1 MDYDT
6 ILLRYGEIFLKG
18 KNKDVFER
26 KLVENV
32 RKMTERSGVSR
43 AIVTKSQG
51 RFLIHYF
58 PEHTNLRRVFGLV
71 SYSPAVRV
79 EKDVEKI
86 QEKAVELLRGK
97 AGTFK
102 VVTKRSDKSFPVISP
117 EFNRVVGAYIE
128 QKMPLEFSSAAPDIT
143 LEIEINQEGA
153 YLFFE
158 TIICGGGLPTGVEG
172 KVLLLVENEA
182 DLLAGLLFMK
192 RGCSVFPVAF
202 TEKDISLLQAFSPVE
217 LKLHMVKDFKELEEL
232 ANKKEISI
240 LVTGQV
246 LGEESKW
253 KTNLT
258 VMKPLVAYSKKQIKE
273 QLKWFRSLGQFPTN
287 LE

>member
-32 RKMTERSGVSR
+32 RKMAIKASVSQPK
-43 AIVTKSQG
+43 VTKSQG
-51 RFLIHYF
+51 RLLLEYF
-58 PEHTNLRRVFGLV
+58 PEHLVLRRVFGLT

-79 EKDVEKI
+79 EKNTEEI
-86 QEKAVELLRGK
+86 QKKAVELLFNK
-97 AGTFK
+97 KGTFRIT
-102 VVTKRSDKSFPVISP
+102 TKRSDKSFPITSP

-172 KVLLLVENEA
+172 KVLLLVENEV

-217 LKLHMVKDFKELEEL
+217 LKLHMIKDFKELEGL
-232 ANKKEISI
+232 AVKKEISI
-240 LVTGQV
+240 LVTGEV
-246 LGEESKW
+246 LGEETKY

-273 QLKWFRSLGQFPTN
+273 QLMGYGSLGQFPTN